1 MRKLLAILIA
11 FCSAFLITGLAA
23 CEDDIDHSGSEVIIG
38 GDLSGYNIHPDLSDF
53 SDVVELNG
61 VVHYEDIKLNCAKL
75 HGTNDGSNKYH
86 GFIVEVREDMIV
98 SIDSTDT
105 VGDKKLVIAYA
116 GRELVISFTVKY
128 KVSFLSMG
136 EVFDTQYVLTPEEI
150 QFPNPPKQ
158 EGYTF
163 ANYWETE
170 VPEELTDNMQFEA
183 HYYVNAFEAPK
194 LETVELTY
202 DPNATVTFGDFALP
216 SNEHGKWVYVE
227 DESTVIEGAGKHL
240 IDVKF
245 IPVNEFVAPKTAQ
258 LVVNVAPKHAT
269 FEILSNSFVYDG
281 NSYFPEFTVTDD
293 IEVEVLGEA
302 KVEAGT
308 YTYALL
314 VADSNYEG
322 HYSGSFTIAK
332 PDVTITVSSNSMK
345 YAEVMPKLE
354 YSVEG
359 FANEALLDIKLVQPN
374 VISIG
379 NYEIT
384 AIVQNKNVNAT
395 VINGILTVEKGNLA
409 DITNPTLSTDETP
422 AIYESPISSIAI
434 TGDYRGVWTWKNPD
448 LIIDSVESITAMAVF
463 TPNNENY
470 NLIEREITIT
480 NLDKR
485 TLEITILNSDYVYTG
500 EEFTIEYAIEDG
512 KVVTVEG
519 LLAETNA
526 GSYKTVLSINSKYY
540 KGSKEVTLFIDK
552 ATPETDFTAEFTK
565 IWNGYLKLSDITLAE
580 GYVWKM
586 PSTLVN
592 NYIGTKSFPATFIP
606 NDTAN
611 YYTVDGE
618 FAVTVEKATGVL
630 QGVKPSYTF
639 TYNKDSAQVISGIT
653 SIPTDGIIKY
663 TYLLNGEEVSELRNA
678 GTYSVTVDLLESTY
692 YTSAVITTEVVINK
706 IVNADV
712 VTLEQSAIYGAKMNS
727 LALPTSEYGVWAWEG
742 ADENTTVG
750 NVGTHVYV
758 AVYTPN
764 DPANYEARKV
774 NVEITVIKQTV
785 YEPTVQAQMVYT
797 GSEITALSV
806 ADDALYTA
814 DGILSATNVGSYSIT
829 LTLKDADNYKWS
841 GSANASIELT
851 YAITQAP
858 NAITALAIEGWT
870 YGEEVNAPTITANFG
885 ASTVVY
891 YYAPVGSQSYST
903 AVPVNAG
910 SYNLKAVIA
919 ETANYAGAER
929 VVTNALTIAKATLN
943 VSFDK
948 HYTETWYNGLK
959 LSNIALEAG
968 YSWKEDSAL
977 EVGAEQEFA
986 VVYTPE
992 DTINYNVEEGT
1003 FKVTVNRRLV
1013 TLNGVQDGYNHVY
1026 NGSAYV
1032 ITGVTASPNVELV
1045 YTYSSGNAPV
1055 NAGEYT
1061 VTITVKDSA
1070 HYTLGTQPDSL
1081 VRTIVIAK
1089 ADVDTVVSY
1098 DATYLDTLGLLELP
1112 TSEFGVWTW
1121 EAGNDA
1127 LVGNAGEREHV
1138 AVFTSNSANHN
1149 SLKRSFKVTVAKKEI
1164 SKPTLE
1170 VNSFVYTGSA
1180 FELLGETD
1188 LYTVK
1193 GNVQTDV
1200 GNYTITVT
1208 LKDANNYVWSAQ
1220 SADPTFAITQA
1231 TTEIKNFSIEGW
1243 TFGDEAKAPNAESN
1257 FGTVK
1262 FLYAG
1267 ANLVYSETVPVNA
1280 GEYFVKALV
1289 EGTNNYTSDETEAIS
1304 FTIAKAEYT
1313 LALAKESYTV
1323 DWFNGITL
1331 AAITDLPK
1339 GYSWTNA
1346 NQALVAGTTA
1356 IKYGVTYVDLSGNY
1370 NPAYGEFEV
1379 TVNKLAS
1386 SIAVES
1392 EFGGSATTEYTQ
1404 VYNGS
1409 AFVISVSASHNEAE
1423 VVYTVNGAVVSEI
1436 SLTNAGTYEIAIT
1449 LAETAHYLASSWTKT
1464 VVINQARAT
1473 YTLPVWA
1480 PSVDSI
1486 MSDLALPV
1494 VNETLNGGYS
1504 WIWMDENAENEV
1516 DITQKVGG
1524 AAETVPY
1531 TLRFVSNDLNY
1542 ESFDVKVA
1550 ITVGKIMVTPTL
1562 EQNTFTYTGET
1573 FTVTVLGIDT
1583 DVEYTVAYL
1592 TDFINKGDHVVEIT
1606 MSAESYETHSWT
1618 GSTSATITLPVV
1630 INASVNTVESIE
1642 ITGWTYDKT
1651 ASEPQVE
1658 TKFGG
1663 AVSYKYYNVNNP
1675 NNTKE
1680 GIPSDAGTYVLIAT
1694 SSATANYASASRES
1708 AAFTI
1713 AKAEYTLALA
1723 EKSYTVDWFNEITLA
1738 TITDLPEGY
1747 SWTNA
1752 NQALVAGTTAVK
1764 YGVTYVDL
1772 SGNYNP
1778 AYGEFEVTVNRL
1790 GSSITVESTFGG
1802 NATEEYTHLYNG
1814 SAFEITAR
1822 ASHTEGNLVYTVND
1836 EVVSEISL
1844 INAGEY
1850 DVVISLAQSDHY
1862 LATSWSKTVVIK
1874 QATNTWTE
1882 APSINKAEW
1891 IYNTQAGVASAEA
1904 KFGTVITEYRL
1915 QTASEYV
1922 SAMPVDAGKYFV
1934 RFRVEGN
1941 NDYTGLTKEIAF
1953 VITQAEVTASISAE
1967 GFVYNNVEYVASVSL
1982 DVAGVE
1988 YEVSG
1993 NKQSTAGT
2001 HTVTVTL
2008 KNANYKFENGTSET
2022 VLKFTIAKASVVLGE
2037 VSVTHGKYGEQAPSA
2052 TVSRTDSGTFD
2063 IEIKYY
2069 YDANYNGTYANELSA
2084 LTELSNAGTY
2094 YVKAVVVGDE
2104 VNYNGYGTEPVE
2116 VLIAQADTDESVI
2129 TGKYSIEWYNGLT
2142 LSAITP
2148 YGSDDGTYEWVEAG
2162 TTALAKGNYTF
2173 QVKFT
2178 PKDKNYASVTR
2189 TVSVEVTAL
2198 VVTVPGV
2205 ELTDGTTDVAT
2216 SPIYNGNAWRAKSAE
2231 EEADYVITST
2241 SATNAGEVI
2250 TVTIALKYSANSEW
2264 ADGTTANKQV
2274 TFTVQKA
2281 PNAIS
2286 SFTYDANTGAMS
2298 VEALNKEG
2306 GITYYYLV
2314 DGVFTTTM
2322 PTIIGKYDVK
2332 VVIAESANYLAVE
2345 KIFTE
2350 AVTLMQATIIPS
2362 FALDSNVY
2370 TGATITGTVTLSRD
2384 IEITITSEDEGI
2396 TINGMEVSVVNAGT
2410 YTITLT
2416 MADDLLALYKWDG
2429 KDAEVAST
2437 TIEFTVNSA
2446 ENGWAEGYSVENL
2459 LDEYEGYDASLGY
2472 YRDYDGSESIVDD
2485 SVQWFKHGDVIITY
2499 HSVDS
2504 NGNETG
2510 EISGYPTNA
2519 GKYRIKLTVKETN
2532 DFAGFS
2538 ASVDLEIKGV
2548 ETKISTLPTYTQNQY
2563 QDQFPFTADKYGATS
2578 DPVAE
2583 LVTGGTVEGKFIYG
2597 EYTIVNGTNEQGVYV
2612 EFTLTFEPNDTNYAK
2627 ATATVTIPLKKVAH
2641 VTTDQGATRTYYGT
2655 VEEAIKAAT
2664 SGEVWVLPDKT
2675 GNVVIAN
2682 DVTVASGVTLVLPF
2696 AIKSNDYVP
2705 RNDKGGYADT
2715 DGRNPEGKVYNLSG
2729 GQVQI
2734 ATKAQVD
2741 SNVIL
2746 KAGVTLTVNGEL
2758 EIAGRLGSGESGKF
2772 FAGQTYMDY
2781 AQMTLEAGAKI
2792 VVNNGAK
2799 LNLTGYI
2806 RGDEDGQVIINNGAD
2821 LYIPFILNDHHG
2833 GSHLS
2838 AVALYKKA
2846 APFNRYQFRNIE
2858 SALLR
2863 INYGGEMYVYANL
2876 FGDADPAADGSYN
2889 HAEAL
2894 FIASTGVSSGTG
2906 VIHLSNANSYMT
2918 ARFTPSPDY
2927 GDSNYPYTEFYKD
2940 VCKINLYGGATA
2952 EQLALTLMGYTV
2964 KSKNF
2969 DFPVPITY
2977 DITLNDGDYKMNNAV
2992 KLLPGAKLT
3001 VEKGATL
3008 TATKL
3013 TVYTECFFALTDFG
3027 EHRFYCEKAIKI
3039 PAEFTV
3045 NGVFNGTTF
3054 GGIIKT
3060 SVPGAKVTVTNTAT
3074 SSVKEASSQGK
3085 VILEPSYITYTHNL
3099 SLAKAG
3105 NKGGTY
3111 TAKGT
3116 TYYSAGNDTWYT
3128 DGKKYITYDS
3138 NDGTSVTDKEFNV
3151 TTGTPF
3157 VLTADYLPA
3166 ITRNY
3171 HSFAGWYMTDVDSNN
3186 EVKVDV
3192 GTELYEDVIIYAK
3205 WTPLDYTVKYVSE
3218 VGTTPAEDKFTYTTN
3233 KGGELLPELVD
3244 ESGVYNFAG
3253 WYTTSDFSGSAVGNF
3268 DAALLAA
3275 NSSNV
3280 VTLYAKWTSDIQY
3293 TVTYVSGQNVTKS
3306 VSEKFTAD
3314 QLGNVLNQ
3322 TVDAFIGKDPTS
3334 YDGAST
3340 SAQYHYG
3347 GGWVKPGTT
3356 TLVTEITEADFNEN
3370 HELTLEVYW
3379 IKKATITGKI
3389 IAKDNASKSDG
3400 TYTATYEIYFNGVL
3414 VENKT
3419 GIKTAGEYPFTYYV
3433 EIGSTYEVKGTNTSN
3448 KVASLKSGTL
3458 NSAETVK
3465 LGDISV
3471 YFDNTAEESSSCF
3484 TGDTLITLA
3493 DGTQKRGD
3501 QLTVE
3506 DTLLVFNHETG
3517 EYEAAGII
3525 FIENDGMAEYN
3536 VIHLEFSNGTSTKL
3550 IYEHGYFDL
3559 TLNKYVYIT
3568 EDNYADFIG
3577 HEFAILAGDSYESV
3591 TLTNAYVAKEYTG
3604 CYSLVTVYHLNYF
3617 VDGLFSMP
3625 GGITG
3630 LFNMFEY
3637 GEGLVYDQ
3645 AKMQADIEEYGLYTY
3660 EDFAEYLPYEVYAAF
3675 PAPQLKVAVG
3685 KGMITFDEILG
3696 YIEKYLVK
3704 NEVI

>member
-11 FCSAFLITGLAA
+11 FCSAFLITGLMA
-23 CEDDIDHSGSEVIIG
+23 CDDPIDHSASVPIG
-38 GDLSGYNIHPDLSDF
+38 GELTDF
-53 SDVVELNG
+53 VVEIDTSEFSPIVEFNG
-61 VVHYEDIKLNCAKL
+61 KIPYDTIKLNCFKR
-75 HGTNDGSNKYH
+75 HSVEGERDKYH
-86 GFIVEVREDMIV
+86 GFEVEVRQDMVV
-98 SIDSTDT
+98 SGGETDS
-105 VGDKKLVIAYA
+105 VGEKQLVIVYA
-116 GRELVISFTVKY
+116 EREFTVSYTVKY
-128 KVSFLSMG
+128 KVEFLSKG
-136 EVFDTQYVLTPEEI
+136 EVFNTQYLLSIEDLVVPEV
-150 QFPNPPKQ
+150 PTHK
-158 EGYTF
+158 GYTF

-170 VPEELTDNMQFEA
+170 IPEELTDNMRFEA
-183 HYYVNAFEAPK
+183 HYYNNSLRAPK
-194 LETVELTY
+194 LETVEATY
-202 DPNATVTFGDFALP
+202 DPNASIALGSITLP
-216 SNEHGKWVYVE
+216 SNENGKWVFV
-227 DESTVIEGAGKHL
+227 DDISTVVPGAGNHVYA
-240 IDVKF
+240 VKF
-245 IPVNEFVAPKTAQ
+245 VPANDQVAPQTGE
-258 LVVNVAPKHAT
+258 LTVNVAPKKAT
-269 FEILSNSFVYDG
+269 FEVLDTTFVYDG
-281 NSYFPEFTVTDD
+281 SEHFPEFKVTDD
-293 IEVEVLGEA
+293 IAVEILGG
-302 KVEAGT
+302 VQTEAGT
-308 YTYALL
+308 YTYAL
-314 VADSNYEG
+314 VSANSNYEG
-322 HYSGSFTIAK
+322 YYSGSFTITK
-332 PDVTITVSSNSMK
+332 PEVTVTVANKSMK
-345 YAEVMPKLE
+345 YGEVMPTLE
-354 YSVEG
+354 YTVEG
-359 FANEALLDIKLVQPN
+359 FANEAILGIKIVNPN

-379 NYEIT
+379 NYDIDVT
-384 AIVQNKNVNAT
+384 VANSNVNAT
-395 VINGILTVEKGNLA
+395 VVKG
-409 DITNPTLSTDETP
+409 TLSVAKGDLLGVADPIPSTQNTP
-422 AIYESPISSIAI
+422 AIYESPISSVTFADNFDG
-434 TGDYRGVWTWKNPD
+434 TWSWKNPEQV
-448 LIIDSVESITAMAVF
+448 IDSVDSITATALF
-463 TPNNENY
+463 TPNNLNY
-470 NLIEREITIT
+470 NFIEKEITIT

-485 TLEITILNSDYVYTG
+485 TLEITIVKSNYVYTG
-500 EEFTIEYAIEDG
+500 EEFAIEYTIEDG
-512 KVVTVEG
+512 KDVTVEG
-519 LLAETNA
+519 VLAETNA

-552 ATPETDFTAEFTK
+552 ATPETDFSAEFTK

-592 NYIGTKSFPATFIP
+592 NYIGTKSFPAAFIP

-653 SIPTDGIIKY
+653 STPTDGVIKY

-692 YTSAVITTEVVINK
+692 YTSAVATTEVVINK

-727 LALPTSEYGVWAWEG
+727 LALPTSEFGVWAWEG

-785 YEPTVQAQMVYT
+785 YEPTVQAQIVYT

-814 DGILSATNVGSYSIT
+814 DGILSATNVGDYSIT

-851 YAITQAP
+851 YAITQAS

-891 YYAPVGSQSYST
+891 YYAPVGSQAYST
-903 AVPVNAG
+903 TVPVNAG

-943 VSFDK
+943 VAFDK

-968 YSWKEDSAL
+968 YSWKEDSTL

-1013 TLNGVQDGYNHVY
+1013 TLNGVQDGYSHVY

-1045 YTYSSGNAPV
+1045 YTYSSGDAPV

-1081 VRTIVIAK
+1081 VRTIVIEK

-1098 DATYLDTLGLLELP
+1098 NATYLDTLGSLELP

-1188 LYTVK
+1188 LYTVE
-1193 GNVQTDV
+1193 GNVQTEV

-1208 LKDANNYVWSAQ
+1208 LKDADNYVWSAQ
-1220 SADPTFAITQA
+1220 SVDPTFEITQA

-1243 TFGDEAKAPNAESN
+1243 TFGDEAKAPKAESN

-1267 ANLVYSETVPVNA
+1267 ANLVYSEAVPVNA

-1289 EGTNNYTSDETEAIS
+1289 EGTKNYTSDETEAIT

-1313 LALAKESYTV
+1313 KALLENTYTL
-1323 DWFNGITL
+1323 DWFDGITL
-1331 AAITDLPK
+1331 ESIANMPA
-1339 GYSWTNA
+1339 GYTWKNA
-1346 NQALVAGTTA
+1346 EEALVAGTTA
-1356 IKYGVTYVDLSGNY
+1356 EYEVVYVDLSGNY
-1370 NPAYGEFEV
+1370 NPAYGKFKV

-1392 EFGGSATTEYTQ
+1392 AFGGSATTEYTQ

-1409 AFVISVSASHNEAE
+1409 AFVISASASHNEAE

-1449 LAETAHYLASSWTKT
+1449 LVETAHYLASSWTKT

-1504 WIWMDENAENEV
+1504 WIWKDLEGNLI
-1516 DITQKVGG
+1516 DLTQKVGG
-1524 AAETVPY
+1524 PAEDVAY
-1531 TLRFVSNDLNY
+1531 LLHFASNDANY
-1542 ESFDVKVA
+1542 ESFDVKVT
-1550 ITVGKIMVTPTL
+1550 ITVGKIMIAPTL
-1562 EQNTFTYTGET
+1562 AQSTFTYTGET
-1573 FTVTVLGIDT
+1573 FTVTVLGVDS

-1592 TDFINKGDHVVEIT
+1592 TDFTNKGDHVVEII
-1606 MSAESYETHSWT
+1606 MSAEDYETHSWI

-1642 ITGWTYDKT
+1642 IAGWTFGE
-1651 ASEPQVE
+1651 ASSTPVVA

-1663 AVSYKYYNVNNP
+1663 VVAYTYYNVNTP
-1675 NNTKE
+1675 NVVEE
-1680 GIPSDAGTYVLIAT
+1680 GLPSNAGTYVLIAT
-1694 SSATANYASASRES
+1694 SSATANYASASKES
-1708 AAFTI
+1708 EKFTI
-1713 AKAEYTLALA
+1713 KQATPE
-1723 EKSYTVDWFNEITLA
+1723 VDFETKYSVVWFKDITLA
-1738 TITDLPEGY
+1738 DVAINSNECAWNDATQAIEVGTKVFKATYTPDD
-1747 SWTNA
+1747 A
-1752 NQALVAGTTAVK
+1752 NYHSIEIEISVTVERATAVIS
-1764 YGVTYVDL
+1764 GVAESYAHIYNGEAYIL
-1772 SGNYNP
+1772 SG
-1778 AYGEFEVTVNRL
+1778 
-1790 GSSITVESTFGG
+1790 
-1802 NATEEYTHLYNG
+1802 
-1814 SAFEITAR
+1814 ITANHSE
-1822 ASHTEGNLVYTVND
+1822 AELVYAYTLKG
-1836 EVVSEISL
+1836 ESVSEIKG
-1844 INAGEY
+1844 AGEY
-1850 DVVISLAQSDHY
+1850 AVVISLEQTAHY
-1862 LATSWSKTVVIK
+1862 SATSVSTVVK
-1874 QATNTWTE
+1874 VVQATNEWTV
-1882 APSINKAEW
+1882 APAISSEEW
-1891 IYNTQAGVASAEA
+1891 IYNTQAGVVSAEA

-1915 QTASEYV
+1915 QTASKYV
-1922 SAMPVDAGKYFV
+1922 SAMPVDAGEYFV
-1934 RFRVEGN
+1934 RFKVEGTT
-1941 NDYTGLTKEIAF
+1941 DYSELAPVEIAF

-1967 GFVYNNVEYVASVSL
+1967 GFVYNNVEHVASVSL

-1993 NKQSTAGT
+1993 NKQTTAGT

-2008 KNANYKFENGTSET
+2008 KNANYKFANGTSET
-2022 VLKFTIAKASVVLGE
+2022 VLEFTIAKASVVLGE
-2037 VSVTHGKYGEQAPSA
+2037 VSVTHGKYGEQAPGA

-2084 LTELSNAGTY
+2084 LTQLSNAGTY

-2104 VNYNGYGTEPVE
+2104 VNYNGYETEPVE

-2129 TGKYSIEWYNGLT
+2129 TGNYSIEWYNGLT
-2142 LSAITP
+2142 LSAIKAE
-2148 YGSDDGTYEWVEAG
+2148 GSVAGNYEWVEAG

-2173 QVKFT
+2173 QVKLT
-2178 PKDKNYASVTR
+2178 PTDKNYATVTR
-2189 TVSVEVTAL
+2189 TVTVEVTAL
-2198 VVTVPGV
+2198 VVTVPGA
-2205 ELTDGTTDVAT
+2205 ELTDGVSVT
-2216 SPIYNGNAWRAKSAE
+2216 SGNPTYSGNAWSAKPAE
-2231 EEADYVITST
+2231 EDADYVITST
-2241 SATNAGEVI
+2241 SAINAGEVI
-2250 TVTIALKYSANSEW
+2250 TVTYALKDSTNSEW
-2264 ADGTTANKQV
+2264 ADGTTADKQV

-2370 TGATITGTVTLSRD
+2370 TGSTITGTVTLSRD
-2384 IEITITSEDEGI
+2384 IEITVTSEDEGI

-2416 MADDLLALYKWDG
+2416 MSDDLLALYKWDG
-2429 KDAEVAST
+2429 RDAEVAST
-2437 TIEFTVNSA
+2437 TIEFTVDRVQNTWADGISA
-2446 ENGWAEGYSVENL
+2446 ENL
-2459 LDEYEGYDASLGY
+2459 LDGSHTYTNDAFTRNYNGNA
-2472 YRDYDGSESIVDD
+2472 SIVD
-2485 SVQWFKHGDVIITY
+2485 STVESWTKYG
-2499 HSVDS
+2499 
-2504 NGNETG
+2504 EA
-2510 EISGYPTNA
+2510 EISYYSVANNVETKLEGEYPTNA
-2519 GKYRIKLTVKETN
+2519 GSYLIKVHVEGGVNYDEFNVAVTLTISKLET
-2532 DFAGFS
+2532 
-2538 ASVDLEIKGV
+2538 V
-2548 ETKISTLPTYTQNQY
+2548 ISTVPTYTAQLLE
-2563 QDQFPFTADKYGATS
+2563 K
-2578 DPVAE
+2578 
-2583 LVTGGTVEGKFIYG
+2583 
-2597 EYTIVNGTNEQGVYV
+2597 
-2612 EFTLTFEPNDTNYAK
+2612 AK
-2627 ATATVTIPLKKVAH
+2627 ANPDGYNCITEPIATVVGTTIEVAGEFSYGDISYNTAGGANSTYELSFVPADTINYLAPTSNVTVTINIIDVAYH
-2641 VTTDQGATRTYYGT
+2641 TTDNGATRIYYASLL
-2655 VEEAIKAAT
+2655 EAIETVT
-2664 SGEVWVLPDKT
+2664 SGAIWVVPNTSGKT
-2675 GNVVIAN
+2675 VNHEVVIDQDA
-2682 DVTVASGVTLVLPF
+2682 TVKSGVTLILPYGTKGSEVNNPNG
-2696 AIKSNDYVP
+2696 ICVTVTSDYQGSESDISKRTTLVTI
-2705 RNDKGGYADT
+2705 AD
-2715 DGRNPEGKVYNLSG
+2715 
-2729 GQVQI
+2729 
-2734 ATKAQVD
+2734 
-2741 SNVIL
+2741 
-2746 KAGVTLTVNGEL
+2746 GVTLTVYGTL
-2758 EIAGRLGSGESGKF
+2758 EIAGDIGRGGSGTHY
-2772 FAGQTYMDY
+2772 AGQTFGNY
-2781 AQMTLEAGAKI
+2781 AELALGNGSTIKVNDFGNPTNTAAVLNVTGFITGENGNVI
-2792 VVNNGAK
+2792 TNNGS
-2799 LNLTGYI
+2799 TIYM
-2806 RGDEDGQVIINNGAD
+2806 
-2821 LYIPFILNDHHG
+2821 PFAYLEHHG
-2833 GSHLS
+2833 GSYLTDVNATGKNLS
-2838 AVALYKKA
+2838 
-2846 APFNRYQFRNIE
+2846 PFNRYQFRNIRN
-2858 SALLR
+2858 ATLR
-2863 INYGGEMYVYANL
+2863 MNYGSSMKIYGNL
-2876 FGDADPAADGSYN
+2876 YNSQSKTEDSYYFTHGLADMVG
-2889 HAEAL
+2889 
-2894 FIASTGVSSGTG
+2894 I
-2906 VIHLSNANSYMT
+2906 ANSSAAIQLLTEYSYLT
-2918 ARFTPSPDY
+2918 AVFDPNKTYPGNTLHNGTTELKIY
-2927 GDSNYPYTEFYKD
+2927 GSAQMLEFALSVGGFGSFSSKD
-2940 VCKINLYGGATA
+2940 
-2952 EQLALTLMGYTV
+2952 
-2964 KSKNF
+2964 F
-2969 DFPVPITY
+2969 DFPIPCYY
-2977 DITLNDGDYKMNNAV
+2977 DISLNKLAGNTDANNGV
-2992 KLLPGAKLT
+2992 YTMKNTYKLLPGATFRVEQGVTLT
-3001 VEKGATL
+3001 VDNMI
-3008 TATKL
+3008 
-3013 TVYTECFFALTDFG
+3013 VYTEIHETATGISNNYYDPKVSKVPGKL
-3027 EHRFYCEKAIKI
+3027 I
-3039 PAEFTV
+3039 V
-3045 NGVFNGTTF
+3045 NGTLIATKF
-3054 GGIIKT
+3054 GGIIHTEVAGACVQVKSSATMTTYETIAEGDDGGLLGSLVGSELVTT
-3060 SVPGAKVTVTNTAT
+3060 SF
-3074 SSVKEASSQGK
+3074 VK
-3085 VILEPSYITYTHNL
+3085 NL
-3099 SLAKAG
+3099 SLAKAE
-3105 NKGGTY
+3105 NTDGTY
-3111 TAKGT
+3111 SAVG
-3116 TYYSAGNDTWYT
+3116 TYYSSGADAWYSAGSKAVIYE
-3128 DGKKYITYDS
+3128 S
-3138 NDGTSVTDKEFNV
+3138 NGGTAVANKGFTVSA
-3151 TTGTPF
+3151 GTPF
-3157 VLTADYLPA
+3157 ALTADYLPA
-3166 ITRNY
+3166 ITRKY
-3171 HSFAGWYMTDVDSNN
+3171 HTFAGWYMTDKSGN

-3192 GTELYEDVIIYAK
+3192 GTELYDDVIIHAK
-3205 WTPLDYTVKYVSE
+3205 WTGLDYTVNYVSE
-3218 VGTTPAEDKFTYTTN
+3218 VGTAPASEQFTYTTD
-3233 KGGELLPELVD
+3233 KGGKLLPEMVD
-3244 ESGVYNFAG
+3244 ESGVNNFGG

-3268 DAALLAA
+3268 NAALSAA

-3293 TVTYVSGQNVTKS
+3293 KVTYVSKQNVIEEFS
-3306 VSEKFTAD
+3306 NKFTAD
-3314 QLGNVLNQ
+3314 QLGNVLNYQ
-3322 TVDAFIGKDPTS
+3322 VTDLIKVDPTS
-3334 YDGAST
+3334 FDGDSRTAG
-3340 SAQYHYG
+3340 YYYG
-3347 GGWVKPGTT
+3347 GGWVIANTT
-3356 TLVTEITEADFNEN
+3356 TLVSEITVDDFDEN
-3370 HELTLEVYW
+3370 YELTLEVYW
-3379 IKKATITGKI
+3379 IQKVAFTVKVNVNVATS
-3389 IAKDNASKSDG
+3389 NSDG
-3400 TYTATYEIYFNGVL
+3400 TYGATY
-3414 VENKT
+3414 T
-3419 GIKTAGEYPFTYYV
+3419 IKVGTLTDASDKELTSKQTVTKIYYV
-3433 EIGSTYEVKGTNTSN
+3433 KHGTSYTITYTKSGGSNTSATGSVTSDLT
-3448 KVASLKSGTL
+3448 KTTDSK
-3458 NSAETVK
+3458 TVEA
-3465 LGDISV
+3465 
-3471 YFDNTAEESSSCF
+3471 YCDNTAKDTGCF

-3501 QLTVE
+3501 QVTLE

-3550 IYEHGYFDL
+3550 IYEHGLFDL
-3559 TLNKYVYIT
+3559 TLNKYVYVD
-3568 EDNYADFIG
+3568 EYNYADFVG

-3685 KGMITFDEILG
+3685 KGMVTFDEILG

>member
-1 MRKLLAILIA
+1 M
-11 FCSAFLITGLAA
+11 A
-23 CEDDIDHSGSEVIIG
+23 CDDPIDHSASVPIG
-38 GDLSGYNIHPDLSDF
+38 GELTDF
-53 SDVVELNG
+53 VVEIDTSEFSPIVEFNG
-61 VVHYEDIKLNCAKL
+61 KIPYDTIKLNCFKR
-75 HGTNDGSNKYH
+75 HSVEGERDKYH
-86 GFIVEVREDMIV
+86 GFEVEVRQDMVV
-98 SIDSTDT
+98 SGGETDS
-105 VGDKKLVIAYA
+105 VGEKQLVIAYA
-116 GRELVISFTVKY
+116 EREFTVSYTVKY
-128 KVSFLSMG
+128 KVEFLSKG
-136 EVFDTQYVLTPEEI
+136 EVFNTQYLLSIEELVVPEV
-150 QFPNPPKQ
+150 PTHK
-158 EGYTF
+158 GYTF

-170 VPEELTDNMQFEA
+170 IPEELTDNMQFEA
-183 HYYVNAFEAPK
+183 HYYNNSLRAPK
-194 LETVELTY
+194 LETVEATY
-202 DPNATVTFGDFALP
+202 DPNASIALGSITLP
-216 SNEHGKWVYVE
+216 SNENGKWVFV
-227 DESTVIEGAGKHL
+227 DDISTVVPGAGSHVYAVQFVPAN
-240 IDVKF
+240 DQ
-245 IPVNEFVAPKTAQ
+245 VAPQTGE
-258 LVVNVAPKHAT
+258 LTVNVAPKKAT
-269 FEILSNSFVYDG
+269 FEVLDTTFVYDG
-281 NSYFPEFTVTDD
+281 SEHFPEFKVTDD
-293 IEVEVLGEA
+293 IAVEILGG
-302 KVEAGT
+302 VQTEAGT
-308 YTYALL
+308 YTYAL
-314 VADSNYEG
+314 VSANSNYEG
-322 HYSGSFTIAK
+322 YYSGSFTITK
-332 PDVTITVSSNSMK
+332 PEVTVTVANKSMK
-345 YAEVMPKLE
+345 YGEVMPTLE
-354 YSVEG
+354 YTVEG
-359 FANEALLDIKLVQPN
+359 FANEALLGIKIVNPN

-379 NYEIT
+379 NYDIDVT
-384 AIVQNKNVNAT
+384 VANSNVNAT
-395 VINGILTVEKGNLA
+395 VVKG
-409 DITNPTLSTDETP
+409 TLSVAKGDLLGVADPIPSTQNAP
-422 AIYESPISSIAI
+422 AIYESPISSVTFANNFDG
-434 TGDYRGVWTWKNPD
+434 TWSWKNPEQV
-448 LIIDSVESITAMAVF
+448 IDSVDSITATALF
-463 TPNNENY
+463 TPNDLNY
-470 NLIEREITIT
+470 NFIEKEITIT

-485 TLEITILNSDYVYTG
+485 ALEITIVNSNYVYTG
-500 EEFTIEYAIEDG
+500 EEFAIEYEIEDG
-512 KVVTVEG
+512 KDVTVEG
-519 LLAETNA
+519 VLAKTNA

-565 IWNGYLKLSDITLAE
+565 IWNGYLNLSDITLAE

-586 PSTLVN
+586 PSTTIN
-592 NYIGTKSFPATFIP
+592 NFIGTKNFPATFIP

-653 SIPTDGIIKY
+653 STPTDGIIKY

-692 YTSAVITTEVVINK
+692 YTSAVATTEVVINK

-758 AVYTPN
+758 AAYTPN

-785 YEPTVQAQMVYT
+785 YEPTVQAQIVYT

-870 YGEEVNAPTITANFG
+870 YGEEANAPTITANFG

-903 AVPVNAG
+903 TVPVNAG

-943 VSFDK
+943 VAFDK

-992 DTINYNVEEGT
+992 DTVNYNVEEGT

-1013 TLNGVQDGYNHVY
+1013 TLNGVQDGYSHVY

-1045 YTYSSGNAPV
+1045 YTYSSGDAPV

-1081 VRTIVIAK
+1081 VRTIVIEK

-1098 DATYLDTLGLLELP
+1098 DATYLDTLGSLELP

-1193 GNVQTDV
+1193 GNVQTEV

-1220 SADPTFAITQA
+1220 SVDPTFAITQA

-1267 ANLVYSETVPVNA
+1267 ANLVYSEAVPVNA

-1289 EGTNNYTSDETEAIS
+1289 EGTNNYTSDETEAIT

-1313 LALAKESYTV
+1313 KALLENTYTL
-1323 DWFNGITL
+1323 DWFDGITL
-1331 AAITDLPK
+1331 ESIANMPA
-1339 GYSWTNA
+1339 GYTWKNA
-1346 NQALVAGTTA
+1346 EQALVAGTTA
-1356 IKYGVTYVDLSGNY
+1356 EYEVVYVDLSGNY
-1370 NPAYGEFEV
+1370 NPAYGKFKV

-1386 SIAVES
+1386 SIAIES
-1392 EFGGSATTEYTQ
+1392 AFGGSATTEYTQ

-1409 AFVISVSASHNEAE
+1409 AFVISASASHNEAE
-1423 VVYTVNGAVVSEI
+1423 VVYTVNGTVVSEI

-1480 PSVDSI
+1480 PGVDSI

-1504 WIWMDENAENEV
+1504 WIWKDLEGNLI
-1516 DITQKVGG
+1516 DRTQKVGG
-1524 AAETVPY
+1524 PAEDVAY
-1531 TLRFVSNDLNY
+1531 LLHFASNDANY
-1542 ESFDVKVA
+1542 ESFDVKVT
-1550 ITVGKIMVTPTL
+1550 ITVGKIMIAPTL
-1562 EQNTFTYTGET
+1562 AQSTFTYTGET
-1573 FTVTVLGIDT
+1573 FTVTVLGVDS

-1592 TDFINKGDHVVEIT
+1592 TDFTNKGDHVVEII
-1606 MSAESYETHSWT
+1606 MSAEDYETHSWI

-1642 ITGWTYDKT
+1642 IAGWTFGE
-1651 ASEPQVE
+1651 ASSTPVVV

-1663 AVSYKYYNVNNP
+1663 VVAYTYYNVNTP
-1675 NNTKE
+1675 NVVEE
-1680 GIPSDAGTYVLIAT
+1680 GLPSNAGTYVLIAT
-1694 SSATANYASASRES
+1694 SSATANYASASKES
-1708 AAFTI
+1708 EKFTI
-1713 AKAEYTLALA
+1713 KQATPEVDFETEY
-1723 EKSYTVDWFNEITLA
+1723 SVVWFKDITLA
-1738 TITDLPEGY
+1738 DVAINSNECAWNDATQAIEVGTKVFKATYTPED
-1747 SWTNA
+1747 A
-1752 NQALVAGTTAVK
+1752 NYHSIEIEISVTVERATAVIS
-1764 YGVTYVDL
+1764 GVAESYAHTYNGEAYIL
-1772 SGNYNP
+1772 SG
-1778 AYGEFEVTVNRL
+1778 
-1790 GSSITVESTFGG
+1790 
-1802 NATEEYTHLYNG
+1802 
-1814 SAFEITAR
+1814 ITANH
-1822 ASHTEGNLVYTVND
+1822 SEVELVYAYTLKG
-1836 EVVSEISL
+1836 ESVSEIKGV
-1844 INAGEY
+1844 GEY
-1850 DVVISLAQSDHY
+1850 TVVISLEQTAHY
-1862 LATSWSKTVVIK
+1862 SATSVSTVVK
-1874 QATNTWTE
+1874 VAQATNEWTV
-1882 APSINKAEW
+1882 APAISSAEW
-1891 IYNTQAGVASAEA
+1891 IYSTQAGVISAEA

-1922 SAMPVDAGKYFV
+1922 SAMPVDAGEYFV
-1934 RFRVEGN
+1934 RFKVEGTT
-1941 NDYTGLTKEIAF
+1941 DYSELAPVEIAF

-1967 GFVYNNVEYVASVSL
+1967 GFVYNNVEHVASVSL

-1993 NKQSTAGT
+1993 NKQTTAGT

-2008 KNANYKFENGTSET
+2008 KNANYKFANGTSET
-2022 VLKFTIAKASVVLGE
+2022 VLEFTIAKASVVLGE

-2084 LTELSNAGTY
+2084 LTQLSNAGTY

-2104 VNYNGYGTEPVE
+2104 VNYNGYETEPVE

-2129 TGKYSIEWYNGLT
+2129 TGNYSIEWYNGLT
-2142 LSAITP
+2142 LSAIKAE
-2148 YGSDDGTYEWVEAG
+2148 GSVAGNYEWVEAG

-2173 QVKFT
+2173 QVKLT
-2178 PKDKNYASVTR
+2178 PTDKNYASVTR
-2189 TVSVEVTAL
+2189 TVTVEVTAL
-2198 VVTVPGV
+2198 VVTVPGA
-2205 ELTDGTTDVAT
+2205 ELTDGVSVT
-2216 SPIYNGNAWRAKSAE
+2216 SGNPTYSGNAWSAKPAE
-2231 EEADYVITST
+2231 EDADYVITST
-2241 SATNAGEVI
+2241 SATNAGEVV
-2250 TVTIALKYSANSEW
+2250 TVTIALKDSANSEW
-2264 ADGTTANKQV
+2264 ADGTTADKQV

-2350 AVTLMQATIIPS
+2350 AVTLIQATIIPS

-2370 TGATITGTVTLSRD
+2370 TGSTITGTVTLSRD

-2396 TINGMEVSVVNAGT
+2396 AINGMEVSVVNAGT

-2416 MADDLLALYKWDG
+2416 MTDDLLALYKWDG

-2459 LDEYEGYDASLGY
+2459 LDDYEGYDASLGY

-2504 NGNETG
+2504 TGNETG

-2583 LVTGGTVEGKFIYG
+2583 LATGGTVEGKFIYG
-2597 EYTIVNGTNEQGVYV
+2597 EYTIVNGKNEQGVYV

-2655 VEEAIKAAT
+2655 VEDAINAAT

-2729 GQVQI
+2729 GQIQI

-2758 EIAGRLGSGESGKF
+2758 EIAGRLGGGEAGKF

-2858 SALLR
+2858 SVLLR
-2863 INYGGEMYVYANL
+2863 INYGGEMFVYANL
-2876 FGDADPAADGSYN
+2876 FGDAEAAADGSYN

-2906 VIHLSNANSYMT
+2906 VIHLTNANSYMT

-2964 KSKNF
+2964 ESKNF

-3027 EHRFYCEKAIKI
+3027 DHRFYCEKAIKI

-3060 SVPGAKVTVTNTAT
+3060 SVPGAKVTVTTVT
-3074 SSVKEASSQGK
+3074 SSVKEASSQGR

-3111 TAKGT
+3111 TAKG

-3171 HSFAGWYMTDVDSNN
+3171 HTFAGWYMTDVDGNN

-3205 WTPLDYTVKYVSE
+3205 WTPLDYTVKYVTE

-3244 ESGVYNFAG
+3244 PSGVNNFAG

-3275 NSSNV
+3275 DASNV
-3280 VTLYAKWTSDIQY
+3280 VTLYAKWTSDVQY
-3293 TVTYVSGQNVTKS
+3293 KVTYVSGQNVIKS

-3322 TVDAFIGKDPTS
+3322 TVATFIGKDPTS

-3356 TLVTEITEADFNEN
+3356 TLVTEITEADFDEN

-3400 TYTATYEIYFNGVL
+3400 TYTATYEIYFNGTL

-3419 GIKTAGEYPFTYYV
+3419 DIKTAGEYPFTYYV

-3458 NSAETVK
+3458 NSAETVA

-3471 YFDNTAEESSSCF
+3471 YFDNTAKESSSCF
-3484 TGDTLITLA
+3484 TSDTLITLA
-3493 DGTQKRGD
+3493 DGTQKRAD
-3501 QLTVE
+3501 QLTLE

-3685 KGMITFDEILG
+3685 KGMVTFDEILG